1 MEMLDKYPNYN
12 QLTYGR
18 FVGG

>member
-1 MEMLDKYPNYN
+1 MVMLDKYPNYN